1 MWRMDA
7 SSDRS
12 RPDPESYYLT
22 TGTYTAAR
30 TTLLQTEAM
39 ILRALSFIT
48 KVVVPHH
55 LALTFLQTLGV
66 LPSPPTSKSRALA
79 GRTISHLNTALS
91 SPQLLYLTHQPT
103 ALAVAAIYVAAKEI
117 GVILPSSEWW
127 EVFDVDREELGF
139 LVVGLGSSRSWAE
152 QESRKWVDG
161 KCPLTVEEIELE
173 RERGRV
179 VNG

>member
-1 MWRMDA
+1 MDA
-7 SSDRS
+7 SSDRP

-22 TGTYTAAR
+22 TGAYTAAR
-30 TTLLQTEAM
+30 TTLLRNEAM

-79 GRTISHLNTALS
+79 GRTISHLNTGLS

-103 ALAVAAIYVAAKEI
+103 ALAVAAIYVAAREI

-127 EVFDVDREELGF
+127 EVFDVDRE
-139 LVVGLGSSRSWAE
+139 
-152 QESRKWVDG
+152 
-161 KCPLTVEEIELE
+161 
-173 RERGRV
+173 
-179 VNG
+179 